1 MLTPIDIQNQTFN
14 RALRGYDPEEVRT
27 FLRQVAQEW
36 GLLLEEKHALK
47 GKVEQLSTELSRY
60 KEMES
65 LLQRTLFQ
73 AEESSRLAIQNAEK
87 NAALIIQEAR
97 QKAEETLAV
106 LRQQKEELERQIQ
119 ALLQR
124 KQDLTLELRTFLQM
138 QLERLEQLVRGNT
151 VPATSTS
158 PSSATTP
165 APSMEKSP
173 SSPGKNWAAKIADK
187 L

>member
-36 GLLLEEKHALK
+36 SLLLEEKHALK
-47 GKVEQLSTELSRY
+47 LKVEQLSTELNRY
-60 KEMES
+60 KEMEN

-73 AEESSRLAIQNAEK
+73 AEESSRLTIQNAEK

-97 QKAEETLAV
+97 QKAEETLTA

-138 QLERLEQLVRGNT
+138 QLERLEQLTRGS
-151 VPATSTS
+151 ATPSGNP
-158 PSSATTP
+158 PSSP
-165 APSMEKSP
+165 AQAPPPPTDPSP
-173 SSPGKNWAAKIADK
+173 SSPQRNWAAKIAEK

>member
-47 GKVEQLSTELSRY
+47 LKVEQLSTELNRY

-97 QKAEETLAV
+97 QKAEETLAA

-138 QLERLEQLVRGNT
+138 QLERLEQLVRGSPT
-151 VPATSTS
+151 PIGSPPPSPAQE
-158 PSSATTP
+158 P
-165 APSMEKSP
+165 AAPVEKSP
-173 SSPGKNWAAKIADK
+173 SSPEKKWAAKIAEK